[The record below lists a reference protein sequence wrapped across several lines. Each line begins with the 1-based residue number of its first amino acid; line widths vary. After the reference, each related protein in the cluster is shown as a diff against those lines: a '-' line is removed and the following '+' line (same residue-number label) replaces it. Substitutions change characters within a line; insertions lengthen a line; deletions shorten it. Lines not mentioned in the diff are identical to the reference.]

1 MAFCLI
7 TDTSANLP
15 TEYLLRRDI
24 AIIPFTYFYDEQE
37 HTCLDID
44 AFNGERFYGA
54 IRHGLKVTTSQ
65 INPQR
70 FLDAFTP
77 RLQQGQDIVYVGMSS
92 GISGAYQSAVMA
104 AEELREAFP
113 ERQICTVDTK
123 AASLGEGLVV
133 MQAARMR
140 DMGMGAQE
148 AAFYLRKYS
157 ENVCQV
163 FTVDDLLHLRRTGR
177 LSNASAFVG
186 TVLNIKP
193 VLMGNENG
201 QIIAVEKCRGMKK
214 AIAALAQRYDQ
225 HVINAQE
232 QTVCIAHAQNP
243 EGAAE
248 LAALLQQNHPPKEVL
263 TVMYEPVTGAHVGPG
278 ALALFFVGDDTV
290 RQP

>member
-15 TEYLLRRDI
+15 TSYLLEHDVS
-24 AIIPFTYFYDEQE
+24 IIPFTYIYDDRE
-37 HTCLDID
+37 HTCMDID
-44 AFNGERFYGA
+44 AFDGERYYGA
-54 IRHGLKVTTSQ
+54 IRRGLTVTTSQ

-77 RLQQGQDIVYVGMSS
+77 RLERGQDIVYVGMSS

-113 ERQICTVDTK
+113 ERQICTVDTR
-123 AASLGEGLVV
+123 AASLGEGIVV
-133 MQAARMR
+133 MQGVRMR

-148 AAFYLRKYS
+148 AAFYLRKCS

-163 FTVDDLLHLRRTGR
+163 FTVDDLMHLRRTGR

-214 AIAALAQRYDQ
+214 AIASLAQRYDA
-225 HVINAQE
+225 HVIHPE
-232 QTVCIAHAQNP
+232 QQVVCIAHAGNP

-248 LAALLQQNHPPKEVL
+248 LAALLRQNRPPKEIL
-263 TVMYEPVTGAHVGPG
+263 TVVYEPVTGAHVGPG